1 MIYEKPHENIWIYD
15 ISNKTLIDLNSLHIR
30 FDKIDGFI
38 RSYSGTRYLALFG
51 SEKYDAIYNRIRYL
65 VNQKSNITYIFLTIS
80 QKSKLILMVL
90 YLLKK
95 NDFA

>member
-1 MIYEKPHENIWIYD
+1 MIDEKPHENIWIYD
-15 ISNKTLIDLNSLHIR
+15 ISNKTSNSLHIR

-38 RSYSGTRYLALFG
+38 KSYNGTRCLALLG

-65 VNQKSNITYIFLTIS
+65 VNQKSDITYIFLTIS

>member
-1 MIYEKPHENIWIYD
+1 MIDEKPHENIWIYD
-15 ISNKTLIDLNSLHIR
+15 ISNKTSNSLHIR

-38 RSYSGTRYLALFG
+38 KSYNGTRYLALFG

-65 VNQKSNITYIFLTIS
+65 VNQKSDITYIFLTIS

>member
-1 MIYEKPHENIWIYD
+1 MIDEKPHENIWIYD
-15 ISNKTLIDLNSLHIR
+15 ISNKTSNSLHIR

-38 RSYSGTRYLALFG
+38 KSYNGTRYLALFG